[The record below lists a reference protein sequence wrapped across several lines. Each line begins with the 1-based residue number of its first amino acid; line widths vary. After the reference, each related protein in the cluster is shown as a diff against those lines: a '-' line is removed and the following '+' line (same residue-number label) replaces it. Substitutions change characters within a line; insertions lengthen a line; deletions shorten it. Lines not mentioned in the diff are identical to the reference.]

1 MVRLAAKKIRQK
13 LQREAAR
20 LQEQAD
26 ALLAMEEDEE
36 VLFKRPAASTDT
48 PPGSRADS
56 PDREVEDDREVKD
69 YTTVLEMVKAV
80 RDRLTALVLDNTNI
94 RAACDEL
101 RRQCHSQGVA
111 FGDLSRLVSQTRADQ
126 EETRAYA
133 REETGPHPSIRP
145 ELLDARGNLRAR
157 DIGITWQDGDT
168 FLHGVRI
175 TGQNDD
181 MEDNRRRPAT
191 AAPYPPCQEELE
203 NARRQ
208 PAMSTPYQQS
218 HEHPPSG
225 MSTPG
230 FPRPVCIEMSDT
242 PAHHFAV
249 PRQEGRPAHRPA
261 APIQRF
267 NSKSIGWPAWFRHF
281 RAVADVQG
289 WDKDQRALQMVS
301 YLDEKAMNVAQE
313 LSDRELYDYDA
324 LVGLLS
330 ARFDPASRVSASRS
344 RFHGRTRRHQED
356 ADTYADS
363 ITELCRLGYPQSS
376 PELRQELISEQFVR
390 GQSDPELKKYMWVA
404 MEEDEEVLFKRPAA
418 STDTPPGSRADSPD
432 REVED
437 DREVK
442 DYTTVLEMVKAVRD
456 RLTALVLDNTNIRA
470 ACDELCR
477 QCHSQGVAFGD
488 LSRLVSQT
496 RADQEETRACA
507 REETGPHPSIRPEL
521 LDARGNLRARDIGIT
536 WQDGDTFLHG
546 VRITG
551 QNDDMEDNRR
561 RPATAAPYPPCQEE
575 LENARRQPAMST
587 PYQQSHEHPPSGM
600 STPGFPRPVCIE
612 MSDTPA
618 HHFAIPRQEGR
629 PAHRPAAPIQR
640 FNSKSIGWPAWF
652 RHFRAVADVQ
662 GWDKDQRALQMVSYL
677 DEKAMN
683 VAQELSDRELYDY
696 DALVGLLSARFDPAS
711 RVSASRSRFHGRTRR
726 HQEDA
731 DTYADSITEL
741 CRLGYPQSS
750 PELRQELISEQFVRG
765 QSDPELKK
773 YLWVVIRTQKDK
785 KLQTLIEVCTDFA
798 SLSHT
803 TSVHRPAEQVFAL
816 EEEDDQEE
824 EMFAVVDRQQ
834 WNTQRAAEP
843 PLSPELQQMFALAR
857 RMGYEMRPIARRFDA
872 PRQTPGPRSSP
883 NRDYRAPFRPRD
895 YSRTKCFSC
904 GQLGHTQVRC
914 PKPDSSLPFR
924 PSGWVDRSDGP
935 QRNSGGPPQGNE
947 I

>member
-1 MVRLAAKKIRQK
+1 MVMVKSAIKKSRRK
-13 LQREAAR
+13 SQREAAR
-20 LQEQAD
+20 LQRQAD
-26 ALLAMEEDEE
+26 AMPAMEEDEE
-36 VLFKRPAASTDT
+36 ILFKRLKTVPNTPRASR
-48 PPGSRADS
+48 SNS
-56 PDREVEDDREVKD
+56 PDPDDREEEPRD
-69 YTTVLEMVKAV
+69 YTAVLEMVKTV
-80 RDRLTALVLDNTNI
+80 RDQLTALVLDNTNI
-94 RAACDEL
+94 RAACDDL

-111 FGDLSRLVSQTRADQ
+111 FGDLSRLVSQTREDR

-133 REETGPHPSIRP
+133 HEETGPHPRIRQ
-145 ELLDARGNLRAR
+145 ELLDAGGNLRAR
-157 DIGITWQDGDT
+157 DTGISWQDGET

-175 TGQNDD
+175 TGQKDD
-181 MEDNRRRPAT
+181 MGDNRPRPAT
-191 AAPYPPCQEELE
+191 AAPYPPCPEELE
-203 NARRQ
+203 NTRRQ

-242 PAHHFAV
+242 PAHHFAG

-363 ITELCRLGYPQSS
+363 ITELCRLGYPQ
-376 PELRQELISEQFVR
+376 R
-390 GQSDPELKKYMWVA
+390 
-404 MEEDEEVLFKRPAA
+404 
-418 STDTPPGSRADSPD
+418 
-432 REVED
+432 
-437 DREVK
+437 
-442 DYTTVLEMVKAVRD
+442 
-456 RLTALVLDNTNIRA
+456 
-470 ACDELCR
+470 
-477 QCHSQGVAFGD
+477 
-488 LSRLVSQT
+488 
-496 RADQEETRACA
+496 
-507 REETGPHPSIRPEL
+507 
-521 LDARGNLRARDIGIT
+521 
-536 WQDGDTFLHG
+536 
-546 VRITG
+546 
-551 QNDDMEDNRR
+551 
-561 RPATAAPYPPCQEE
+561 
-575 LENARRQPAMST
+575 
-587 PYQQSHEHPPSGM
+587 
-600 STPGFPRPVCIE
+600 
-612 MSDTPA
+612 
-618 HHFAIPRQEGR
+618 
-629 PAHRPAAPIQR
+629 
-640 FNSKSIGWPAWF
+640 
-652 RHFRAVADVQ
+652 
-662 GWDKDQRALQMVSYL
+662 
-677 DEKAMN
+677 
-683 VAQELSDRELYDY
+683 
-696 DALVGLLSARFDPAS
+696 
-711 RVSASRSRFHGRTRR
+711 
-726 HQEDA
+726 
-731 DTYADSITEL
+731 
-741 CRLGYPQSS
+741 S

-872 PRQTPGPRSSP
+872 PRQTPGPRSSQ
-883 NRDYRAPFRPRD
+883 NKDYRAPFRPRD

-924 PSGWVDRSDGP
+924 PSGWVDGP